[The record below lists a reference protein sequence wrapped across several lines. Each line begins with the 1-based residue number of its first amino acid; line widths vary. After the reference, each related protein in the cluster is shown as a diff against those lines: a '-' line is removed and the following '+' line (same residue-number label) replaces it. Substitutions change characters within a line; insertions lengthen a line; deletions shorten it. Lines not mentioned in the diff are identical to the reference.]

1 MTRITTPGR
10 PSWQFRPSD
19 HTRTCGH
26 RRYVHGPIVG
36 MQEPGLLAKL
46 FGRA

>member
-1 MTRITTPGR
+1 MTRITTTGR

-26 RRYVHGPIVG
+26 RRYVHGPIEP
-36 MQEPGLLAKL
+36 MEEPGLLAKL